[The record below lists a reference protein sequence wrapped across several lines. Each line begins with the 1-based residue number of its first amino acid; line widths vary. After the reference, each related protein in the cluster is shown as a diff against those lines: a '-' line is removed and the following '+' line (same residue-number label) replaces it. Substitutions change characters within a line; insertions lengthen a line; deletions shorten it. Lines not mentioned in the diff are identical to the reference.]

1 MLLTFFPQKTVFTVK
16 CLLSDYVHD
25 AAQYY
30 MKGTGISWI
39 EAVCISFYM
48 RICLKDGIIL
58 VSFLASVR
66 GRYKTGYQRYV
77 GGESSMRGRVYANI
91 LIDHVEFMPQ

>member
-39 EAVCISFYM
+39 EAVCISFCM
-48 RICLKDGIIL
+48 RICLKDGTADFIKKVL
-58 VSFLASVR
+58 S
-66 GRYKTGYQRYV
+66 
-77 GGESSMRGRVYANI
+77 VYAHSMTAI
-91 LIDHVEFMPQ
+91 YQSLSTQVAKSTFFMKSPV